1 MKSIFYLQENDRKV
15 LILCLF
21 ILVITIGVFIF
32 VGNSMTETPEPF
44 ADSIT
49 IYNGYKKQP

>member
-44 ADSIT
+44 AASIT
-49 IYNGYKKQP
+49 TYNGYKKQP